1 MARTNEANEAEIEEA
16 AHNAKL
22 VSGWSASLKM
32 GSERATGSSPKTTA
46 AELALVTAIQ
56 AWVDSEEASFADR
69 DVVVDETVKI
79 RLVYGDPGSQATRLR
94 VTKLWERVDM
104 EPADRKRR
112 LAVVNYHVRTAEA
125 IRDGKPTPADAQRTK
140 RAEQKTNGPPD
151 KPKNGELKTGASPFK
166 DLAGMGKSHPIDVLR
181 TATGLLADVA
191 AYPTSPGPV
200 NLTVLADLA
209 KQVREVEGM
218 LTTLKANIAAR
229 ATAIKAE
236 QKAIEQA
243 TETAARAA
251 GDRAA

>member
-1 MARTNEANEAEIEEA
+1 
-16 AHNAKL
+16 
-22 VSGWSASLKM
+22 M
-32 GSERATGSSPKTTA
+32 GSERATSSSPKTTA
-46 AELALVTAIQ
+46 AEFALVTAIQ

-79 RLVYGDPGSQATRLR
+79 RLIYGDPGSQATRLR

-104 EPADRKRR
+104 EAADRKRR

-125 IRDGKPTPADAQRTK
+125 IRDGKPTPADAQRTKRAEQRTK